1 MDKINVSKHISGKFN
16 EELEAVRN
24 KVLAMGGLVEQQLRD
39 ALVAIE
45 TSDQELAQKVLQSD
59 HKINALEV
67 QIDEACVQI
76 IAKRQP
82 AASDLRLVIA
92 ILKTIADLERIG
104 DEGERI
110 AKVAMESFNNDQQE
124 FLVSLE
130 NLGQQVLG
138 MLQRVL
144 DAFARMDL
152 DAAYEVHQQ
161 DAQADRQYEALTRQL
176 MTYMMEDPRGI
187 PKVMNVLWSARS
199 LERIGDRCQNIAE
212 YIIFF
217 VKGKDVRHVSAESME
232 NTVKGTVKGA

>member
-1 MDKINVSKHISGKFN
+1 MDKLNMSRHISGKFN
-16 EELEAVRN
+16 DELEAVRN
-24 KVLAMGGLVEQQLRD
+24 QVLTMGGLVEQQLRD
-39 ALVAIE
+39 SLRAIE
-45 TSDQELAQKVLQSD
+45 TSDHELAEQILQRD
-59 HKINALEV
+59 AKINALEM

-82 AASDLRLVIA
+82 AASDLRLIIA
-92 ILKTIADLERIG
+92 IFKTISDLERMG
-104 DEGERI
+104 DEVERI
-110 AKVAMESFNNDQQE
+110 GRVALESFNNDQQH

-130 NLGQQVLG
+130 NLGQQVLV

-144 DAFARMDL
+144 DAFARMDMN
-152 DAAYEVHQQ
+152 AAIDVHQM

-217 VKGKDVRHVSAESME
+217 VKGKDVRHVSSD
-232 NTVKGTVKGA
+232 TLRQTLTGQQKL

>member
-1 MDKINVSKHISGKFN
+1 MEKLNMSRHISGKFN
-16 EELEAVRN
+16 DELEAVRN
-24 KVLAMGGLVEQQLRD
+24 QVLTMGGLVEQQLRD
-39 ALVAIE
+39 SLRAIE
-45 TSDQELAQKVLQSD
+45 TSDHELAEQILQRD
-59 HKINALEV
+59 EKINALEM

-82 AASDLRLVIA
+82 AASDLRLIIA
-92 ILKTIADLERIG
+92 IFKTISDLERMG
-104 DEGERI
+104 DEVERI
-110 AKVAMESFNNDQQE
+110 GRVALESFNNDQQH

-130 NLGQQVLG
+130 NLGQQVLV

-144 DAFARMDL
+144 DAFARMDMN
-152 DAAYEVHQQ
+152 AAIDVHQM

-217 VKGKDVRHVSAESME
+217 VKGKDVRHVSSD
-232 NTVKGTVKGA
+232 TLRQTLTGQQ

>member
-1 MDKINVSKHISGKFN
+1 MDKLNMSRHISGKFN
-16 EELEAVRN
+16 DELEAVRN
-24 KVLAMGGLVEQQLRD
+24 QVLTMGGLVEQQLRD
-39 ALVAIE
+39 SLRAIE
-45 TSDQELAQKVLQSD
+45 TSDHELAEQILQRD
-59 HKINALEV
+59 AKINALEM

-82 AASDLRLVIA
+82 AASDLRLIIA
-92 ILKTIADLERIG
+92 IFKTISDLERMG
-104 DEGERI
+104 DEVERI
-110 AKVAMESFNNDQQE
+110 GRVALESFNNDQQH

-130 NLGQQVLG
+130 NLGQQVLV

-144 DAFARMDL
+144 DAFARMDMN
-152 DAAYEVHQQ
+152 AAIDVHQM

-217 VKGKDVRHVSAESME
+217 VKGKDVRHVSSD
-232 NTVKGTVKGA
+232 TLRQTLTGQQ

>member
-1 MDKINVSKHISGKFN
+1 MDKPTMSRHISGKFN

-24 KVLAMGGLVEQQLRD
+24 QVLTMGGMVEQQLRD
-39 ALVAIE
+39 SLYAIE
-45 TSDQELAQKVLQSD
+45 KSD
-59 HKINALEV
+59 HDLAEQILRRDTKINALEV

-82 AASDLRLVIA
+82 AASDLRLIIA
-92 ILKTIADLERIG
+92 IFKTISDLERIG
-104 DEGERI
+104 DEAERI
-110 AKVAMESFNNDQQE
+110 AKVALESFSKDQQE
-124 FLVSLE
+124 FLLSLE
-130 NLGQQVLG
+130 NLGQLVLT
-138 MLQRVL
+138 MLHGVL

-152 DAAYEVHQQ
+152 DSAYEVHQM

-232 NTVKGTVKGA
+232 QTVKGGRS

>member
-1 MDKINVSKHISGKFN
+1 MSRHISGKFN

-24 KVLAMGGLVEQQLRD
+24 QVLSMGGLVEQQLRD
-39 ALVAIE
+39 SLYAIE
-45 TSDQELAQKVLQSD
+45 KSD
-59 HKINALEV
+59 HDLAEQILRRDTKINALEV

-82 AASDLRLVIA
+82 AASDLRLIIA
-92 ILKTIADLERIG
+92 IFKTISDLERIG
-104 DEGERI
+104 DEAERI
-110 AKVAMESFNNDQQE
+110 AKVALESFNKDQQE
-124 FLVSLE
+124 FLLSLE
-130 NLGQQVLG
+130 NLGQLVLT
-138 MLQRVL
+138 MLHGVL

-152 DAAYEVHQQ
+152 DSAYEVHQM

-232 NTVKGTVKGA
+232 QTVKGGRW

>member
-232 NTVKGTVKGA
+232 NTVKGRAQ

>member
-1 MDKINVSKHISGKFN
+1 MDKMNVSKHISGKFN
-16 EELEAVRN
+16 DELESVRN
-24 KVLAMGGLVEQQLRD
+24 KVLSMGGLVEKQLRD
-39 ALVAIE
+39 ALIAIE
-45 TSDQELAQKVLQSD
+45 TSDQELAEQVLRSD
-59 HKINALEV
+59 HKVNAMEV

-110 AKVAMESFNNDQQE
+110 AKVALESFNNDQQE

-138 MLQRVL
+138 MLHRVL

-152 DAAYEVHQQ
+152 EAAYEVHQQ

-217 VKGKDVRHVSAESME
+217 VKGKDVRHVSPESME
-232 NTVKGTVKGA
+232 QTVKGRTS

>member
-1 MDKINVSKHISGKFN
+1 MDKPTMSRHISGKFN

-24 KVLAMGGLVEQQLRD
+24 QVLSMGGLVEQQLRD
-39 ALVAIE
+39 SLHAIE
-45 TSDQELAQKVLQSD
+45 KSD
-59 HKINALEV
+59 HDLAEQILRRDTKINALEV

-82 AASDLRLVIA
+82 AASDLRLILA
-92 ILKTIADLERIG
+92 IFKTISDLERIG
-104 DEGERI
+104 DEVERI
-110 AKVAMESFNNDQQE
+110 AKVALESFNKDQQE
-124 FLVSLE
+124 FMVSLE
-130 NLGQQVLG
+130 NLGQLVLT
-138 MLQRVL
+138 MLHGVL

-152 DAAYEVHQQ
+152 DSAYEVHQM
-161 DAQADRQYEALTRQL
+161 DAQADRQYEGLTRQL
-176 MTYMMEDPRGI
+176 MTYMMEDPRSI

-232 NTVKGTVKGA
+232 QTVKGGRI

>member
-1 MDKINVSKHISGKFN
+1 MDKPTMSRHISGKFN

-24 KVLAMGGLVEQQLRD
+24 QVLGMGGLVEQQLRD
-39 ALVAIE
+39 SLHAIE
-45 TSDQELAQKVLQSD
+45 KSD
-59 HKINALEV
+59 HDLAEQILRRDTKINALEV

-82 AASDLRLVIA
+82 AASDLRLI
-92 ILKTIADLERIG
+92 ISIFKTISDLERIG
-104 DEGERI
+104 DEVERI
-110 AKVAMESFNNDQQE
+110 AKVALESFNKDQQE
-124 FLVSLE
+124 FMVSLE
-130 NLGQQVLG
+130 NLGQLVLT
-138 MLQRVL
+138 MLHGVL

-152 DAAYEVHQQ
+152 DAAYEVHQM
-161 DAQADRQYEALTRQL
+161 DAQADRQYEGLTRQL
-176 MTYMMEDPRGI
+176 MTYMMEDPRSI

-232 NTVKGTVKGA
+232 QTVKGGRL

>member
-1 MDKINVSKHISGKFN
+1 MDKPTMSRHISGKFN

-24 KVLAMGGLVEQQLRD
+24 QVLSMGGLVEQQLRD
-39 ALVAIE
+39 SLYAIE
-45 TSDQELAQKVLQSD
+45 KSD
-59 HKINALEV
+59 HDLAEQILRRDTRINALEV

-82 AASDLRLVIA
+82 AASDLRLIIA
-92 ILKTIADLERIG
+92 IFKTISDLERIG
-104 DEGERI
+104 DEAERI
-110 AKVAMESFNNDQQE
+110 AKVALESFNKDQQE
-124 FLVSLE
+124 FLLSLE
-130 NLGQQVLG
+130 NLGQLVLT
-138 MLQRVL
+138 MLHGVL

-152 DAAYEVHQQ
+152 DSAYEVHQM

-232 NTVKGTVKGA
+232 QTVKGGR

>member
-1 MDKINVSKHISGKFN
+1 MSRHISGKFN

-24 KVLAMGGLVEQQLRD
+24 QVLSMGGLVEQQLRD
-39 ALVAIE
+39 SLYAIE
-45 TSDQELAQKVLQSD
+45 KSD
-59 HKINALEV
+59 HDLAEQILRRDTRINALEV

-82 AASDLRLVIA
+82 AASDLRLIIA
-92 ILKTIADLERIG
+92 IFKTISDLERIG
-104 DEGERI
+104 DEAERI
-110 AKVAMESFNNDQQE
+110 AKVALESFNKDQQE
-124 FLVSLE
+124 FLLSLE
-130 NLGQQVLG
+130 NLGQLVLT
-138 MLQRVL
+138 MLHGVL

-152 DAAYEVHQQ
+152 DSAYEVHQM

-232 NTVKGTVKGA
+232 QTVKGGR

>member
-1 MDKINVSKHISGKFN
+1 MDKMNVSKHISGKFN
-16 EELEAVRN
+16 DELESVRN
-24 KVLAMGGLVEQQLRD
+24 KVLSMGGLVEKQLRD
-39 ALVAIE
+39 ALIAIE
-45 TSDQELAQKVLQSD
+45 TSDQDLAEQVLRSD
-59 HKINALEV
+59 HKINAMEV

-110 AKVAMESFNNDQQE
+110 AKVALESFNNDQQE

-130 NLGQQVLG
+130 NLGQQVLS
-138 MLQRVL
+138 MLHRVL

-152 DAAYEVHQQ
+152 EAAYEVHQQ

-217 VKGKDVRHVSAESME
+217 VKGKDVRHVSPESME
-232 NTVKGTVKGA
+232 QTVKGRTS

>member
-1 MDKINVSKHISGKFN
+1 MDKLNMSRHISGKFN
-16 EELEAVRN
+16 DELEAVRN
-24 KVLAMGGLVEQQLRD
+24 QVLTMGGLVEQQLRD
-39 ALVAIE
+39 SLRAIE
-45 TSDQELAQKVLQSD
+45 TSDHELAEQILQRD
-59 HKINALEV
+59 AKINALEMK
-67 QIDEACVQI
+67 IDEACVQI

-82 AASDLRLVIA
+82 AASDLRLIIA
-92 ILKTIADLERIG
+92 IFKTISDLERMG
-104 DEGERI
+104 DEVERI
-110 AKVAMESFNNDQQE
+110 GRVALESFNNDQQH

-130 NLGQQVLG
+130 NLGQQVLV

-144 DAFARMDL
+144 DAFARMDMN
-152 DAAYEVHQQ
+152 AAIDVHQM

-217 VKGKDVRHVSAESME
+217 VKGKDVRHVSSD
-232 NTVKGTVKGA
+232 TLRQTLTGQQ

>member
-1 MDKINVSKHISGKFN
+1 MDKPTMSRHISGKFN

-24 KVLAMGGLVEQQLRD
+24 QVLSMGGLVEQQLRD
-39 ALVAIE
+39 SLYAIE
-45 TSDQELAQKVLQSD
+45 KSD
-59 HKINALEV
+59 HDLAEQILRRDTKINALEV

-82 AASDLRLVIA
+82 AASDLRLIIA
-92 ILKTIADLERIG
+92 IFKTISDLERIG
-104 DEGERI
+104 DEAERI
-110 AKVAMESFNNDQQE
+110 AKVALESFSKDQQE
-124 FLVSLE
+124 FLLSLE
-130 NLGQQVLG
+130 NLGQLVLT
-138 MLQRVL
+138 MLHGVL

-152 DAAYEVHQQ
+152 DSAYEVHQM

-232 NTVKGTVKGA
+232 QTVKGGRL

>member
-1 MDKINVSKHISGKFN
+1 MDNMNVNKHISGKFN

-24 KVLAMGGLVEQQLRD
+24 KVLTMGGLVERQLSD
-39 ALVAIE
+39 ALSAIE
-45 TSDQELAQKVLQSD
+45 TSDRELAEEVLRSD

-92 ILKTIADLERIG
+92 IFKTIADLERIG
-104 DEGERI
+104 DEAERI
-110 AKVAMESFNNDQQE
+110 ARVAKESFNNDQQQ

-130 NLGQQVLG
+130 NLGQQVLS
-138 MLQRVL
+138 MLRRVL

-152 DAAYEVHQQ
+152 DSAYEVHQQ
-161 DAQADRQYEALTRQL
+161 DEQADRQYEALTRQL

-232 NTVKGTVKGA
+232 NTVKGRTP

>member
-1 MDKINVSKHISGKFN
+1 MDKPTMSRHISGKFN

-24 KVLAMGGLVEQQLRD
+24 QVLSMGGLVEQQLRD
-39 ALVAIE
+39 SLYAIE
-45 TSDQELAQKVLQSD
+45 KSD
-59 HKINALEV
+59 HDLAEQILRRDTKINALEV

-82 AASDLRLVIA
+82 AASDLRLIIA
-92 ILKTIADLERIG
+92 IFKTISDLERIG
-104 DEGERI
+104 DEAERI
-110 AKVAMESFNNDQQE
+110 AKVALESFNKDQQE
-124 FLVSLE
+124 FLLSLE
-130 NLGQQVLG
+130 NLGQLVLT
-138 MLQRVL
+138 MLHGVL

-152 DAAYEVHQQ
+152 DSAYEVHQM

-232 NTVKGTVKGA
+232 QTVKGGRL

>member
-1 MDKINVSKHISGKFN
+1 MDKMNMSKHISGKFN

-24 KVLAMGGLVEQQLRD
+24 KVLSMGGLVEQQLSD
-39 ALVAIE
+39 ALQAIE
-45 TSDQELAQKVLQSD
+45 TSDQELAARVLESD
-59 HKINALEV
+59 HKINKLEV
-67 QIDEACVQI
+67 QIDEQCVQI

-82 AASDLRLVIA
+82 AASDLRLIIA
-92 ILKTIADLERIG
+92 IFKTIADLERIG
-104 DEGERI
+104 DEAERI
-110 AKVAMESFNNDQQE
+110 AKVALESFNNDQQQ

-138 MLQRVL
+138 MLRRVL

-161 DAQADRQYEALTRQL
+161 DATADRQYEALTRQL

-199 LERIGDRCQNIAE
+199 LERIGDRCQNVAE

-217 VKGKDVRHVSAESME
+217 VKGKDVRHVSAASME
-232 NTVKGTVKGA
+232 ETVRGRPL

>member
-1 MDKINVSKHISGKFN
+1 VDKPTMSRHISGKFN

-24 KVLAMGGLVEQQLRD
+24 QVLSMGGLVEQQLRD
-39 ALVAIE
+39 SLHAIE
-45 TSDQELAQKVLQSD
+45 KSD
-59 HKINALEV
+59 HDLAEQILRRDTKINALEV

-82 AASDLRLVIA
+82 AASDLRLIIA
-92 ILKTIADLERIG
+92 IFKTISDLERIG
-104 DEGERI
+104 DEVERI
-110 AKVAMESFNNDQQE
+110 AKVALESFNKDQQE
-124 FLVSLE
+124 FMLSLE
-130 NLGQQVLG
+130 NLGQLVLT
-138 MLQRVL
+138 MLHGVL

-152 DAAYEVHQQ
+152 DSAFEVHQM
-161 DAQADRQYEALTRQL
+161 DAQADRQYEGLTRQL
-176 MTYMMEDPRGI
+176 MTYMMEDPRSI

-232 NTVKGTVKGA
+232 QTVKGGRL